1 MRTTLTLEPDV
12 ARLLEAEVHRLR
24 QPLEQVVNQALR
36 RGLTASTG
44 RTSERKRYRVRP
56 HAARLRPVLD
66 PARLNA
72 LADELEDATLVGHAT
87 RA

>member
-24 QPLEQVVNQALR
+24 QPLKQVVNQALR
-36 RGLTASTG
+36 RGLTASAG
-44 RTSERKRYRVRP
+44 RTSEAKRYRVRP
-56 HAARLRPVLD
+56 HSARLRPGLD

-72 LADELEDATLVGHAT
+72 LADELEDAALVGRAT